1 MKSASFLPLQADN
14 NSSVGRGCRRAATR
28 EDARPTKAISNR
40 KSKIVNFHIMH
51 KASKKTMP
59 ATKSTTPTQQ
69 RLWLMYPPKLIK
81 KPFIWEVGHKFKV
94 VTNIRQASVTDE
106 IGIVCLELD
115 GKRDEVKAAI
125 KWLEKQGV
133 NVEPVEI
140 GVIAG

>member
-1 MKSASFLPLQADN
+1 MAKALKK
-14 NSSVGRGCRRAATR
+14 AA
-28 EDARPTKAISNR
+28 
-40 KSKIVNFHIMH
+40 H
-51 KASKKTMP
+51 
-59 ATKSTTPTQQ
+59 STPHSPTQQ

-115 GKRDEVKAAI
+115 GARSEVDAAI
-125 KWLEKQGV
+125 KWLEKNSV

-140 GVIAG
+140 NVIES

>member
-1 MKSASFLPLQADN
+1 MVTP
-14 NSSVGRGCRRAATR
+14 
-28 EDARPTKAISNR
+28 
-40 KSKIVNFHIMH
+40 
-51 KASKKTMP
+51 KKKP
-59 ATKSTTPTQQ
+59 AATKSNSPTQQ

-81 KPFIWEVGHKFKV
+81 QPFIWEIGHKFKV

-115 GKRDEVKAAI
+115 GARSEVGRAI
-125 KWLEKQGV
+125 TWLEKQGV

>member
-1 MKSASFLPLQADN
+1 MA
-14 NSSVGRGCRRAATR
+14 
-28 EDARPTKAISNR
+28 
-40 KSKIVNFHIMH
+40 
-51 KASKKTMP
+51 KKKLP

-81 KPFIWEVGHKFKV
+81 QPFIWEVGHKFKV

-115 GKRDEVKAAI
+115 GPRDEVKAAI
-125 KWLEKQGV
+125 KWLEKNGV

-140 GVIAG
+140 SVIES